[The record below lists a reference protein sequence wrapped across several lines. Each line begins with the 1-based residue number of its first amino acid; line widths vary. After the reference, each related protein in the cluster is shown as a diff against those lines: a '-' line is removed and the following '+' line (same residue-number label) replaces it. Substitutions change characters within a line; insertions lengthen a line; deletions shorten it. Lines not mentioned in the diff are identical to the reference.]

1 MSELFTHS
9 IELCLET
16 AIGSSGL
23 TEADL
28 NLEVSRT
35 ADILARLRD
44 ARDSASMPL
53 LTMPSNIDDLDEII
67 AAAEK
72 IRASS
77 SDVIICGTG
86 GSSLGGQAL
95 AQLAGWH
102 IPAGAETRALR
113 GRPYLHFLDNI
124 DASSFDSLV
133 CKLDLT
139 TTHVIVISKSGTT
152 AETLSQAILLLTEF
166 QRHGLGEKIG
176 EHFCVITKPD
186 AIEDNGLRRLA
197 AKFSMS
203 VIDHPAAL
211 GGRFSVLS
219 CVGLLP
225 AAIAGLD
232 ITAIRRGAANTLDAA
247 LDATTPHESAP
258 ALGAATAVALS
269 RDFGISCSVL
279 FAYGDRLERFT
290 RWYVQLWAESLGKD
304 GLGTT
309 PLAALGP
316 VDQHSQFQLFLD
328 GPADKFYTILAT
340 NARGKGQII
349 DPDLALEAGVK
360 NLAGHALGDLVES
373 MQRATI
379 ETLARKGRPVR
390 ELFVDSL
397 NEEAMGGL
405 MMHFMLET
413 IIAAEL
419 LGVNPFDQPAVEESK
434 ALARDML
441 TDL

>member
-1 MSELFTHS
+1 MSDLYTHS

-16 AIGSSGL
+16 SIGSSGL

-28 NLEVSRT
+28 NFEVSRT

-53 LTMPSNIDDLDEII
+53 LSLPSNIDDLDEII
-67 AAAEK
+67 ATADK

-102 IPAGAETRALR
+102 TPAGSETRALQ

-124 DASSFDSLV
+124 DASSFDDLV
-133 CKLDLT
+133 SKLDLT

-166 QRHGLGEKIG
+166 QQHGLGDKIG
-176 EHFCVITKPD
+176 EHFCIITKPD
-186 AIEDNGLRRLA
+186 AIKDNGLRRLA
-197 AKFSMS
+197 AKFSMLM
-203 VIDHPAAL
+203 IDHPADL

-225 AAIAGLD
+225 AAIAGVD
-232 ITAIRRGAANTLDAA
+232 IVAIRRGAAKTLNMA
-247 LDATTPHESAP
+247 LDVSAPIGSAP
-258 ALGAATAVALS
+258 ALGAATAVALA
-269 RDFGISCSVL
+269 REFGISCSVL

-290 RWYVQLWAESLGKD
+290 RWYVQLWAESVGKD

-328 GPADKFYTILAT
+328 GPGDKFYTILAT

-349 DPDLALEAGVK
+349 DPDLAQEAGVA

-379 ETLARKGRPVR
+379 ETLARNGRPVR
-390 ELFVDSL
+390 EFFIDSL
-397 NEEAMGGL
+397 NEELMGGL

-419 LGVNPFDQPAVEESK
+419 LGVDPFDQPAVEESK
-434 ALARDML
+434 ALAREML